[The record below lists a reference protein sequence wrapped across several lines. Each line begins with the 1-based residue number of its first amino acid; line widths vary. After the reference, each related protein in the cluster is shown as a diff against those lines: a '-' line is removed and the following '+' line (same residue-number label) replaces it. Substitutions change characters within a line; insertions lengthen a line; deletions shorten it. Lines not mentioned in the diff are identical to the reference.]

1 MPTKSDLSPGAPAVS
16 GYSQGSTSSGKP
28 DKAANEARCGN
39 SVGEESPLLPGVKQ
53 EGSSL
58 NGNGKSVL
66 ETFEELQHHFGYKLL
81 TILFASQHLLK
92 GFALSFISPCT
103 QYLLA
108 SYRVSAPHM
117 QIYTGVFM
125 LPWAMKPIIGLLS
138 DAAPIAGY
146 NKAPYMRGVTIL
158 GMFAF
163 ACIGVVPQRHLSV
176 IGLVTCLFL
185 IHLQFSTCD
194 LLSEA
199 KYAEQMQ
206 AKPEHG
212 PALMS
217 FVWSGRTAA
226 ALIATI
232 MIGPIM
238 LHLGPKAPFVLAM
251 IPASVILVP
260 LAKGF
265 MEEKKKTAKDL
276 SEVWIML
283 GRQKEACML
292 CILMFAGTVI
302 LSVIGILFAS
312 VRLNAVAAI
321 VVAVVMLAAFSIVL
335 QPEIARVNAFF
346 LIQTSV
352 SISIGGASFYFYTDS
367 PKAFP
372 EGPHFSMEFY
382 TSVLGICGSLFS
394 LLGIYLY
401 QKYSTSFGYRR
412 LLLVSNVALS
422 ILSLSDVVL
431 FTRLN
436 KRMGL
441 PDDAFVLG
449 ASVLASV
456 VNQWQ
461 WMPGVVIMSQLC
473 PKGMEAIMYALLAGC
488 HNLGN
493 TIASNSGALVLELLG
508 VNPSGA
514 DNETEQ
520 FKYLWVGSALSTIL
534 PLFTLGLIP
543 WLIPDV
549 TQTDRIL
556 KDNPDDATANSLW
569 RRWTGPVELSA
580 ACLGGIIV
588 RPHSQWYCLS

>member
-1 MPTKSDLSPGAPAVS
+1 MTTKSDLSPEGPAVIGRFYIGSSSNIGAS
-16 GYSQGSTSSGKP
+16 GEP
-28 DKAANEARCGN
+28 DGAANEAMCGG
-39 SVGEESPLLPGVKQ
+39 SGGSDDEESALLTGVKRACPALNG

-58 NGNGKSVL
+58 LG
-66 ETFEELQHHFGYKLL
+66 TFEELQHHFGYKLL
-81 TILFASQHLLK
+81 TILFVSQHLMK

-108 SYRVSAPHM
+108 SYKVSGPHM
-117 QIYTGVFM
+117 QVYGSVMM

-138 DAAPIAGY
+138 DAVPIAGY
-146 NKAPYMRGVTIL
+146 NKAPYMAIVTIL

-163 ACIGVVPQRHLSV
+163 ACIGVLPQQHLS
-176 IGLVTCLFL
+176 IMGLVVCLFL
-185 IHLQFSTCD
+185 INLQFSTCD
-194 LLSEA
+194 LLAEA

-217 FVWSGRTAA
+217 FVWSGMTAA
-226 ALIATI
+226 GLIATI

-238 LHLGPKAPFVLAM
+238 LHLGPKAPFILAI

-260 LAKGF
+260 LARGF
-265 MEEKKKTAKDL
+265 MEEKKKTAEDL
-276 SEVWIML
+276 SEVWVML

-292 CILMFAGTVI
+292 CILMFTGTIV
-302 LSVIGILFAS
+302 LTVEGILFDS

-321 VVAVVMLAAFSIVL
+321 LMALVMLAAFSIVL
-335 QPEIARVNAFF
+335 RPEIARVNAFF
-346 LIQTSV
+346 LIQSSV
-352 SISIGGASFYFYTDS
+352 GFSISGASFYFYTDS

-372 EGPHFSMEFY
+372 DGPHFNMEFY
-382 TSVLGICGSLFS
+382 TSVLGICGSVCS

-401 QKYSTSFGYRR
+401 QRYATSWGYRR
-412 LLLVSNVALS
+412 LLLVSNLALS

-441 PDDAFVLG
+441 PDHAFVLG

-493 TIASNSGALVLELLG
+493 IIASNSGALVLELLG

-534 PLFTLGLIP
+534 PLFTLVLIP

-549 TQTDRIL
+549 TQTDKIL

-569 RRWTGPVELSA
+569 RPRSTDVKT
-580 ACLGGIIV
+580 IV
-588 RPHSQWYCLS
+588 VLWASH